1 MEVQLVLLIL
11 LEIIFLENSLNQ
23 SIIFKVAPYSFLTVH
38 ELVSKS
44 RDGASFKKSTR
55 KSCAIKRNE
64 MSTNICEKKIET
76 VARVSSS
83 FKTFI
88 E

>member
-1 MEVQLVLLIL
+1 MT
-11 LEIIFLENSLNQ
+11 
-23 SIIFKVAPYSFLTVH
+23 PYGFLTAR

-44 RDGASFKKSTR
+44 RDGASLKKSTR
-55 KSCAIKRNE
+55 KSRAIKRNE
-64 MSTNICEKKIET
+64 MSTNMASKFVKKVFGT
-76 VARVSSS
+76 AARVSSS

>member
-1 MEVQLVLLIL
+1 MYSST
-11 LEIIFLENSLNQ
+11 IFGSAG
-23 SIIFKVAPYSFLTVH
+23 IFKVAPYSFLTAR

-44 RDGASFKKSTR
+44 RDGASLKKSTR
-55 KSCAIKRNE
+55 KSRAIKRNE
-64 MSTNICEKKIET
+64 MSTNMAFKFVKIKIFGT